1 MMPNHFPH
9 QYPSQILLG
18 PLHGLGQNHYCQH
31 LPSNTVTPSKR
42 PIDEDDDDIQF
53 ISEKPVRKRR
63 TSEKRPAVPVT
74 ERSQIPCVAA
84 LSTAAT
90 DPTIAPSAPAMASQ
104 MPDVNSRDT
113 ERRLSTG
120 MVGLPHDRQAVELTY
135 ALRGVSM
142 PVLENFVLD
151 QPFRKSRLP
160 SPPELSP
167 KQLPSSAPPAIPNV
181 SSNHSAPKAFGIGI
195 LSDSRIPCASSSHI
209 PRDGGTPI
217 TTSDLTENSGGTQQS
232 HALKAATHPGN
243 GANSTSP
250 NHDMKTGPN
259 SIPNPTPGHLTHSQ
273 AAHHAGCS
281 GSNPKSLGGH
291 SHLINSAHSQKQSCQ
306 ICSQLRHQARLSRQ
320 GVPTVNTNLRPHLMP
335 QLHYQMPYGQQ
346 LHPQMI
352 PIPMSGNMHQYG
364 ANFAP
369 VMVPASNNT
378 FVPLSSHPQPQIP
391 PRQATPQQQMEAE
404 KCKQSASKSSSKTN
418 PPQASQLKNIVPG
431 PSTASS
437 PLKPPPSLIQ
447 PTYRKPSPNLI
458 VEVAETCQE
467 KFPFEE
473 VAKRHNVPVD
483 KVFDVFAAII
493 QVPLLRCP
501 TDRRRAGRLATA
513 RIKEYNKAKK
523 DIENSGAGRAEGQT
537 PVAMVNP
544 TNIAQRLGPV
554 EPPEGF
560 LMGSTAGS
568 SGHA

>member
-9 QYPSQILLG
+9 QYPSQVLPG
-18 PLHGLGQNHYCQH
+18 PLYGLGQNHYCQH
-31 LPSNTVTPSKR
+31 PPSNAVTPSKR

-53 ISEKPVRKRR
+53 ISEKPVKKRR
-63 TSEKRPAVPVT
+63 TSEKRHAVPAT
-74 ERSQIPCVAA
+74 ERPQIPYAAA
-84 LSTAAT
+84 LGTAAT
-90 DPTIAPSAPAMASQ
+90 DPTIAPSVPAVVSQ
-104 MPDVNSRDT
+104 MPDVDSRDT

-142 PVLENFVLD
+142 PVLANFVLD

-167 KQLPSSAPPAIPNV
+167 KQLPSSAPPAIPDV
-181 SSNHSAPKAFGIGI
+181 SSKHRAPKVFGIGKP
-195 LSDSRIPCASSSHI
+195 SDSHIPCASSSHT
-209 PRDGGTPI
+209 PRNGGTPI
-217 TTSDLTENSGGTQQS
+217 MTPDLTINPVDTQQT
-232 HALKAATHPGN
+232 HALKTATHPGS

-250 NHDMKTGPN
+250 NHDMCVGSN
-259 SIPNPTPGHLTHSQ
+259 SVPNPNPGPLTHSQ

-281 GSNPKSLGGH
+281 GNNPRLAEGH
-291 SHLINSAHSQKQSCQ
+291 NHLMKPAHSQKQPCQ
-306 ICSQLRHQARLSRQ
+306 VCSQLRHQARLSQQ

-335 QLHYQMPYGQQ
+335 QLHYQTPYGQH
-346 LHPQMI
+346 LHPQM
-352 PIPMSGNMHQYG
+352 IPMSGNMHRFG
-364 ANFAP
+364 TNFAP

-378 FVPLSSHPQPQIP
+378 FVSVPAHPQPQFL
-391 PRQATPQQQMEAE
+391 PRQATPQQRMEAE
-404 KCKQSASKSSSKTN
+404 KCKQSASKRSSKTH
-418 PPQASQLKNIVPG
+418 PPQANQLKNAVSS

-458 VEVAETCQE
+458 VDVAETCQE
-467 KFPFEE
+467 KFPFAE
-473 VAKRHNVPVD
+473 VATRHNVPVD

-523 DIENSGAGRAEGQT
+523 DLEDSRAGRTEGQT
-537 PVAMVNP
+537 TVTMVNA
-544 TNIAQRLGPV
+544 TNIAHRLGPV
-554 EPPEGF
+554 EPPEGIV
-560 LMGSTAGS
+560 LGSTAEG